1 MKRDKLKLILC
12 ELCESIVSFAVNIY
26 REEVKNKYIMEN
38 NIETKYNKLIT
49 AVSIIIPVAVAALFG
64 VNLRKLGYDVEPLNF
79 LPPIYATINGITAVL
94 LIAAV
99 VSIKNGKR
107 KLHENL
113 MKTAIACSIAFLL
126 MYVAYHMTSISAVYG
141 DVNHNSIL
149 EESEKLAIGSSRVIY
164 LIILLTHIALSVII
178 IPLVLITYV
187 RALAQRFDRHKKIAK
202 ITFPLWLYVAV
213 TGVVVYLMIS
223 PYYAN

>member
-1 MKRDKLKLILC
+1 
-12 ELCESIVSFAVNIY
+12 
-26 REEVKNKYIMEN
+26 MEN
-38 NIETKYNKLIT
+38 NTETKYNKLIT

-94 LIAAV
+94 LIVAV
-99 VSIKNGKR
+99 LAIKNGER

-126 MYVAYHMTSISAVYG
+126 MYVVYHMTSISAVYG
-141 DVNHNSIL
+141 DFNHNSIL
-149 EESEKLAIGSSRVIY
+149 DPSEKDAVGYTRLLY
-164 LIILLTHIALSVII
+164 LFILITHISLSVII

-187 RALAQRFDRHKKIAK
+187 RALSERFDRHKKIAK
-202 ITFPLWLYVAV
+202 ITFPIWVYVAI
-213 TGVVVYLMIS
+213 TGVVVYVMIS
-223 PYYAN
+223 PYYV